1 VKKLFIGIALAVS
14 MSACSKT
21 EQADKSSATSE
32 SSGSSAQIEK
42 STTGLR
48 LSREPALNAAP
59 LGIEIG
65 FANLA
70 GVKQKLGGMTNLS
83 ESGTSNVTGG
93 KIISSDGQGLG
104 IDGLSKFIVIFDK
117 NETLVAVIMSLP
129 KNVNDTYSKLKEKY
143 KPISSNID
151 EFMGN
156 GTATLEKGDSL
167 IVIEAAHLSFA
178 MDVVYA
184 TKEFMAAAKHNSNEA
199 SAKKEQEQKDRF

>member
-1 VKKLFIGIALAVS
+1 MKKLFIGIALAVS

-21 EQADKSSATSE
+21 EHAEKSSAASE
-32 SSGSSAQIEK
+32 LSGNAAQIEK
-42 STTGLR
+42 PVIGPL

-70 GVKQKLGGMTNLS
+70 GVKQKLGSMTTLS
-83 ESGTSNVTGG
+83 ESGTSDVSGG

-104 IDGLSKFIVIFDK
+104 IDGLSKFVAIFDK
-117 NETLVAVIMSLP
+117 SETLVAVIMSLP
-129 KNVNDTYSKLKEKY
+129 KNVNNTYSKLKEKY

-151 EFMGN
+151 EFMGS

-167 IVIEAAHLSFA
+167 VVIEAAHLSFA

-184 TKEFMAAAKHNSNEA
+184 SKEFMAAAKRNSNEA
-199 SAKKEQEQKDRF
+199 SAKKEQEQKDKL